1 MGNEI
6 EAVIGEKMC
15 DKKNQVVTTHHHI
28 LEAGGEFYRTPN
40 LSQGWRSKKAK
51 DVSLDYD

>member
-28 LEAGGEFYRTPN
+28 LEAGG
-40 LSQGWRSKKAK
+40 
-51 DVSLDYD
+51 